1 MGSSDPLANRRPL
14 KSRGT
19 SWARTATNAL
29 LRTNVTPNQV
39 SVIGILFATGGAWA
53 FVEAWRAPWL
63 YLLGALG
70 IQLRLICNLLDGL
83 VAVEGGRKSAYGP
96 LYNEVPDRI
105 EDSMLL
111 IAAGYAAGFA
121 WLGFLA
127 ALLAAVCA
135 YVRLLGGTFGFAQD
149 FRGPMAKQQRMAA
162 LTAGAVAACVE
173 AYWTHTLYALP
184 VALALI
190 AAGTL
195 LTIALRLLR
204 IGAALKAAG

>member
-1 MGSSDPLANRRPL
+1 MGSDAQQTNRRPL

-19 SWARTATNAL
+19 AWARIATNAL
-29 LRTNVTPNQV
+29 LRTKVTANQV
-39 SVIGILFATGGAWA
+39 SVIGIVFALGGAWA
-53 FVEAWRAPWL
+53 FLEAWRAPWL

-96 LYNEVPDRI
+96 LYNEVPDRLQ
-105 EDSMLL
+105 DSVLL
-111 IAAGYAAGFA
+111 IAAGYAAGHG

-127 ALLAAVCA
+127 ALLAAICA

-149 FRGPMAKQQRMAA
+149 FSGPMAKQQRMAA
-162 LTAGAVAACVE
+162 LTVGAVAACIE
-173 AYWTHTLYALP
+173 AWWTGTLYALP
-184 VALALI
+184 IIFALI

-204 IGAALKAAG
+204 IGAQLKAAE

>member
-1 MGSSDPLANRRPL
+1 MGGDDPLANRRPL

-19 SWARTATNAL
+19 SWARIATNAL
-29 LRTNVTPNQV
+29 LRTKVTPNQV
-39 SVIGILFATGGAWA
+39 SVVGIFFAVGGAWA
-53 FVEAWRAPWL
+53 FVEAWRAPWFS
-63 YLLGALG
+63 LLGALG

-105 EDSMLL
+105 EDSVLL
-111 IAAGYAAGFA
+111 IAAGYAAGCL

-127 ALLAAVCA
+127 ALFAAVCA

-162 LTAGAVAACVE
+162 LTAGAVAASVE
-173 AYWTHTLYALP
+173 AYAAGTHYALP

-195 LTIALRLLR
+195 LTITLRLLR

>member
-1 MGSSDPLANRRPL
+1 MGSTDPLANRRPL

-19 SWARTATNAL
+19 SWARGATNAL
-29 LRTNVTPNQV
+29 LRTKVTPNQV

-53 FVEAWRAPWL
+53 FVEATRAPWL

-105 EDSMLL
+105 EDSALL
-111 IAAGYAAGFA
+111 IAAGYAAGYA

-149 FRGPMAKQQRMAA
+149 FRGPMAKQQRMAT

-173 AYWTHTLYALP
+173 GYWTGTLYALP

-195 LTIALRLLR
+195 LTIMLRLLR